1 MVFAII
7 DFDWLKYTCAA
18 VGEKR
23 TILVTHTASGREME
37 FKNRTEFYGSNKKGG
52 WLAQRNANR
61 TSPFEVSEF
70 SITDIQTP
78 EPVEFA
84 LHTAKNMLERALRIA
99 GTKKYRGYLGK
110 GDSFRV
116 EESTVL
122 KYKGNRKDLIKPV
135 HLEALTEYLIGRWKA
150 ELVEGLEAD
159 DVCVIDCHKNDNIL
173 VSVDKDYY
181 GCAVNYLNMNSEKIT
196 ACDTFGELTL
206 NAKGDVKGYGRVFYY
221 FQIAS
226 GDAIDNYKANS
237 ASEIKWA
244 NKSAYNALKG
254 CKTDEEAVAKLVEV
268 YKMLYPEPKTIK
280 GWRGDDITVDWLY
293 MLKENLNMARMMTS
307 YKDSFYSEND
317 VLNWIDGKLF

>member
-1 MVFAII
+1 MARAII

-23 TILVTHTASGREME
+23 TILVTHNASGREME

-52 WLAQRNANR
+52 WLADRNAKR

-70 SITDIQTP
+70 TITDIQTP

-99 GTKKYRGYLGK
+99 DTKDYKGYVGK

-116 EESTVL
+116 EESTIL

-135 HLEALTEYLIGRWKA
+135 HLDALSDYLIGKWKA
-150 ELVEGLEAD
+150 EVVEGHEAD
-159 DVCVIDCHKNDNIL
+159 DICVIDCYKNDNIL
-173 VSVDKDYY
+173 VGVDKDYY
-181 GCAVNYLNMNSEKIT
+181 GCAVNYLNMNEEKVT
-196 ACDTFGELTL
+196 VCDTFGELRL
-206 NAKGDVKGYGRVFYY
+206 NAKGDVKGHGRMFYY

-226 GDAIDNYKANS
+226 GDSIDNYKANS
-237 ASEIKWA
+237 ASGIKWA
-244 NKSAYNALKG
+244 GKGAYNALST
-254 CKTDEEAVAKLVEV
+254 CTNDQEAVAKLVEV
-268 YKMLYPEPKTIK
+268 YKMLYPEPTVVK
-280 GWRGDDITVDWLY
+280 GWRGDDIEIDWLY

-307 YKDSFYSEND
+307 YKDKFYTEQD